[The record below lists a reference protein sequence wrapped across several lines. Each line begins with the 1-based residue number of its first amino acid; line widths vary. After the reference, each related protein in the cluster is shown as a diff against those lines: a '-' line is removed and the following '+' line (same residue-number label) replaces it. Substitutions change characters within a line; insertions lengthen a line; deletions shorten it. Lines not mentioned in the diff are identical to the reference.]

1 MERIYRFEG
10 LLNGEPQGVGLFQEL
25 DEMALPISEVR
36 ELTGLF
42 DSLPCPDLD
51 EPVSFWFTEEGLQIY
66 EAAINYVNGRIALH
80 NWSLAGA
87 FMLAP
92 GEEGAL
98 FKKEEIVYQ
107 DKKQIAFSRESVLE
121 LIACDDITF
130 DEIANVDTFRMTS
143 RNPAMLAFQRE
154 INKLAFDTQPS
165 LLKGFAERIEDT
177 YSKEILCGQEF
188 DALMYQLWQKN
199 PELID
204 DMGYMY
210 WQN

>member
-10 LLNGEPQGVGLFQEL
+10 LLNGIPQGVGLFQEL

-98 FKKEEIVYQ
+98 FKKEEIIYQ

-121 LIACDDITF
+121 LTACDDIMF

-143 RNPAMLAFQRE
+143 RNSAMLALQRE
-154 INKLAFDTQPS
+154 INTLPFDVRPSVLRELA
-165 LLKGFAERIEDT
+165 GRVEGAYGEG
-177 YSKEILCGQEF
+177 LCGQEF

-199 PELID
+199 PELIEG
-204 DMGYMY
+204 MGYMY

>member
-10 LLNGEPQGVGLFQEL
+10 LFNGVPQGVGLFQEL

-98 FKKEEIVYQ
+98 FKKEEIIYQ

-121 LIACDDITF
+121 LTACDDIMF

-143 RNPAMLAFQRE
+143 RNSAMLAFQRE
-154 INKLAFDTQPS
+154 INKLAFDAPPS
-165 LLKGFAERIEDT
+165 VLKELGKCIIGA
-177 YSKEILCGQEF
+177 YSDGPLCGQEF

-199 PELID
+199 PELIGH
-204 DMGYMY
+204 MGYTY
-210 WQN
+210 

>member
-10 LLNGEPQGVGLFQEL
+10 LLNGVPQGVGLFQEL

-98 FKKEEIVYQ
+98 FKKEEIIYQ

-121 LIACDDITF
+121 LTACDGIMF

-143 RNPAMLAFQRE
+143 RNSALAEKSGTNWAHGVYILGKQTKGPPEQGGPFDCYSFQAFQ
-154 INKLAFDTQPS
+154 KV
-165 LLKGFAERIEDT
+165 
-177 YSKEILCGQEF
+177 
-188 DALMYQLWQKN
+188 W
-199 PELID
+199 
-204 DMGYMY
+204 GYC
-210 WQN
+210 